1 MKIYTG
7 LTLIFALVI
16 LIGSIPISD
25 SRSIDIGGAGGARVP
40 PEFGCSEKGQS
51 LISAY
56 RSLAITT
63 NTAGF
68 KRLSMSLDRLI
79 SEGFYLPTHKFLKN
93 ILEAMRQLSA
103 RLRNHPFDQE
113 VNNHHPRSTRRPK
126 SVILFAPQNNDRFDV
141 WGK

>member
-1 MKIYTG
+1 MKIYAG

-25 SRSIDIGGAGGARVP
+25 SSAVDSGGARVP
-40 PEFGCSEKGQS
+40 PEFGGSEKGRS

-68 KRLSMSLDRLI
+68 KKLSMSLDSLI

-93 ILEAMRQLSA
+93 ILEAMRQLYA
-103 RLRNHPFDQE
+103 RIRNHPFDQE
-113 VNNHHPRSTRRPK
+113 VKNHHQRSTRRPK
-126 SVILFAPQNNDRFDV
+126 TVILFAPQNNDRFDA

>member
-1 MKIYTG
+1 M
-7 LTLIFALVI
+7 
-16 LIGSIPISD
+16 P
-25 SRSIDIGGAGGARVP
+25 GG
-40 PEFGCSEKGQS
+40 SEKGQS

-68 KRLSMSLDRLI
+68 KKLSMSLDSLI
-79 SEGFYLPTHKFLKN
+79 SEGFYLPTHLKN

-103 RLRNHPFDQE
+103 RIRNHPLDQE
-113 VNNHHPRSTRRPK
+113 VKNHHQKSTRRPK
-126 SVILFAPQNNDRFDV
+126 TVILFAPQNNDRFDA

>member
-1 MKIYTG
+1 MKKRSTIIWSLNVIKKGMKIYTG

-93 ILEAMRQLSA
+93 ILHCKCFVCWIHRWMPANQIQRQLA
-103 RLRNHPFDQE
+103 L
-113 VNNHHPRSTRRPK
+113 
-126 SVILFAPQNNDRFDV
+126 ILTD
-141 WGK
+141 